1 MEHIIIIS
9 IICISVIII
18 TSIFCYTIY
27 ANNENSKSNKFFKT
41 VNITSVQYAT
51 IVDELNNLK
60 SLINSIQNGIEFIS
74 MQISNKENKDE

>member
-27 ANNENSKSNKFFKT
+27 ANNENSKVINF
-41 VNITSVQYAT
+41 
-51 IVDELNNLK
+51 LK
-60 SLINSIQNGIEFIS
+60 LLILHQFN
-74 MQISNKENKDE
+74 MQL